1 MINDGTCTHRFD
13 YDKSGADYGVL
24 VGVFNNPYELPQYN
38 GVLRRI
44 YFWTLIRRII
54 FRKIDV
60 FNFNNLGWDIL
71 NTALLEIELACGR
84 FRWKVETIYVIVNRL
99 RITISVLSSLIIR
112 HVNDMTKK
120 VTMMKIIIL
129 VEDNQIS

>member
-1 MINDGTCTHRFD
+1 MSCAQKNGSHVTMINDGTCTHRFD

-24 VGVFNNPYELPQYN
+24 LLVGVFNNPYELPYN

-84 FRWKVETIYVIVNRL
+84 FNWKLTM
-99 RITISVLSSLIIR
+99 LIG
-112 HVNDMTKK
+112 
-120 VTMMKIIIL
+120 
-129 VEDNQIS
+129 

>member
-1 MINDGTCTHRFD
+1 MMGPARTALIMTN
-13 YDKSGADYGVL
+13 GADYGVL
-24 VGVFNNPYELPQYN
+24 VGVFNNPQELPRN

-60 FNFNNLGWDIL
+60 FNSNNLGWDIL

-84 FRWKVETIYVIVNRL
+84 FSLKLSMLIDYV
-99 RITISVLSSLIIR
+99 
-112 HVNDMTKK
+112 
-120 VTMMKIIIL
+120 
-129 VEDNQIS
+129 